1 MSITFNESTRIFT
14 LNTAHSTY
22 QMQADMHDY
31 LLHLYYG
38 ARTAGEMDYL
48 LSYADRGFSGNPY
61 SAEMDRT
68 YSLDA
73 LPQEYPSLGTGDFR
87 NFALNI
93 ENADGSQCCD
103 PVYVSHKITKGK
115 YNLSGLPA
123 VRAREMRQKHWKFYW
138 QIQTQIWKSTSF
150 TAYWKKRILLQ
161 EV

>member
-38 ARTAGEMDYL
+38 ARTAGEMGYL

-87 NFALNI
+87 
-93 ENADGSQCCD
+93 Q
-103 PVYVSHKITKGK
+103 YVPGK
-115 YNLSGLPA
+115 
-123 VRAREMRQKHWKFYW
+123 MKQKHWKFCW
-138 QIQTQIWKSTSF
+138 QIQTQIWKFISF